1 MKPNRICTV
10 LTWAATALMLSACS
24 VLPEKKPVTVYQLP
38 LPPISAQAG
47 LTRPDKV
54 SEPFAVEHRVLRV
67 NTPVASPTLNS
78 DRILVS
84 QAPYQVMAYQG
95 VRWNDQ
101 VPGIVRNHLVQMLR
115 ASHQWQAVTTD
126 ATTARAGYHLSG
138 ELTDFQVYERD
149 GHREV
154 RARFDATLTH
164 AQTNRIIAAFPFSV
178 SRTVDGAGFDPV
190 IGAFGDAASELGNEV
205 ARWVARQVN
214 AAP

>member
-10 LTWAATALMLSACS
+10 LAWAATALMLSACS

-47 LTRPDKV
+47 FARPDKV
-54 SEPFAVEHRVLRV
+54 PEPSTAERRVLRV

-101 VPGIVRNHLVQMLR
+101 VPGIVRNQLVQMLR
-115 ASHQWQAVTTD
+115 ASNQWQAVTTD
-126 ATTARAGYHLSG
+126 ATTARANYHLGG

-149 GHREV
+149 GHRQV
-154 RARFDATLTH
+154 RIRLDATLTH

-178 SRTVDGAGFDPV
+178 SRTVDGTEFDAV
-190 IGAFGDAASELGNEV
+190 IGAFGDAASQLGNDV

-214 AAP
+214 DSP